1 VTCSFKY
8 DHGSRLQRGVICLLN
23 TLLSWHCIQK
33 TSRFYNNW
41 KRKKSPTEEK
51 DKTQTPHDIYKI
63 SSLIRSIAQTIC
75 MSMVNDRHLTDES
88 RILSHEGQ
96 HGDRS
101 VLTVCIAAKNAG
113 PSQRNTL
120 RFIQQSD
127 GRRLLRLRNA
137 IHSVG
142 WDHDLVGG
150 GRSLCY
156 PELRDAEADWRLW
169 LEGRRQKAPAQVKQG
184 SRKRIS

>member
-1 VTCSFKY
+1 MIMDPDTNAVLFVSSILYCPDIASK
-8 DHGSRLQRGVICLLN
+8 RLQGFTTIEKERN
-23 TLLSWHCIQK
+23 RQPRRK
-33 TSRFYNNW
+33 TKHRL
-41 KRKKSPTEEK
+41 RM
-51 DKTQTPHDIYKI
+51 I
-63 SSLIRSIAQTIC
+63 STKVHPLIRSMELTIC
-75 MSMVNDRHLTDES
+75 MSMLVNDRHLTDES

-142 WDHDLVGG
+142 
-150 GRSLCY
+150 
-156 PELRDAEADWRLW
+156 
-169 LEGRRQKAPAQVKQG
+169 
-184 SRKRIS
+184 